1 MRSEVI
7 HLPDLDATRQLAQ
20 RLSLL
25 VRRGDVLALEGD
37 LGTGKTAFA
46 RSLLQAL
53 GVMGDIPSPTFTL
66 LQTYETDRGNVYHL
80 DLYRLQ
86 SSRELDELGWDE
98 ARADGIVIVEWPE
111 RAVGYMPLDRLVLT
125 FGLGRDGQRTCVLG
139 RGGSWIER
147 LKDPS

>member
-25 VRRGDVLALEGD
+25 VRRGDVLVAKTDPPLVAL
-37 LGTGKTAFA
+37 
-46 RSLLQAL
+46 
-53 GVMGDIPSPTFTL
+53 
-66 LQTYETDRGNVYHL
+66 
-80 DLYRLQ
+80 
-86 SSRELDELGWDE
+86 ELGWDE